1 VRGGGAVAQRIS
13 LERIALER
21 LESHLDLGGIA
32 LGRGMGLANRFQIPS
47 WELPV
52 LQHFQF
58 GDLRIEGE
66 HATVVIELES
76 AGGLTNL
83 VKYWPLLAEGR
94 HTKRFV
100 LAHIFR
106 ITSDGDYAA
115 HRRLWLY
122 VVERMREDLQARGVT
137 WPDRWE
143 AAIFTYRRPEDVDG
157 AVPFI
162 KEALS

>member
-1 VRGGGAVAQRIS
+1 VVAQRAS
-13 LERIALER
+13 VERVALEW
-21 LESHLDLGGIA
+21 LESQLDLVGID
-32 LGRGMGLANRFQIPS
+32 LGHGMGLANRFQIPS

-94 HTKRFV
+94 HTKRFA
-100 LAHIFR
+100 LAHLFR

-122 VVERMREDLQARGVT
+122 LVERMSEDLQARGVT
-137 WPDRWE
+137 WPDR
-143 AAIFTYRRPEDVDG
+143 
-157 AVPFI
+157 
-162 KEALS
+162 